1 MIAENCHPSE
11 NLILAA
17 LPPGDL
23 QQVLSHARLVTLNDK
38 ETIYEQES
46 PVNAVYFPLTGAVSM
61 LTRMGDGNAVEAAVV
76 GKQGFAGFPVLF
88 GAGTSFAEALVQVP
102 GHALKLSAAAFRDCA
117 TPLLTKLLLRY
128 AQFFFKEVFVSNGC
142 NRFHTVEQRI
152 SRWLLAH
159 RVRTYK
165 NVFPFTHEFLA
176 YLLGAQRST
185 VTETT
190 GDLQKRRLIRYGYG
204 EMTIVDQSGLEAT
217 SCECFARVR
226 QELDMF
232 LKFVETVAPG
242 RVMKQ

>member
-1 MIAENCHPSE
+1 MTQENLDPSE

-17 LPPGDL
+17 LSVGEL
-23 QQVLSHARLVTLNDK
+23 RQVLSQAKPVILKDREV
-38 ETIYEQES
+38 IYEQES
-46 PVNAVYFPLTGAVSM
+46 RVDAVYFPLTGAVSM

-76 GKQGFAGFPVLF
+76 GKQGFVGFPVLF
-88 GAGTSFAEALVQVP
+88 NGEKSFAEAVVQVP
-102 GHALKLSAAAFRDCA
+102 GHALRLSAVAFRDNA
-117 TPLLTKLLLRY
+117 GPLLNRLLLRY

-165 NVFPFTHEFLA
+165 HVFPFTHEFLA

-190 GDLQKRRLIRYGYG
+190 GELQKQGLIRYGYG
-204 EMTIVDQSGLEAT
+204 EMAIVDQSGLEAA
-217 SCECFARVR
+217 SCECFGRVR
-226 QELDMF
+226 QELDLF
-232 LKFVETVAPG
+232 SKYVEQQRRVA
-242 RVMKQ
+242 